1 MSNDE
6 IVHTLSLQIDALQLE
21 FDLKHANELDMRLW
35 EWLQLCNPSLL
46 VGPYNPT
53 DKNVRKETL
62 LLYLNV
68 RASLY
73 LNQMNIRQIEM
84 SLNIF
89 ERIIGSRWPYD
100 NLLIYH
106 FILKAEY
113 LIRRGKFTEA
123 KRLLDDIKPNTRDER
138 QLAMIYAKSSNI
150 DNNDIKY
157 SWLPYSKITDISKG
171 IGFAEQ
177 SDDKN
182 LISKLYSQ
190 LGVTLQRQYPSLALS
205 MNWKAQVMA
214 EKAGDKYLSA
224 ASKLQRVYEEVQIF
238 MKYNDS
244 RITDTFKKDMEMTIN
259 SIDRET
265 LPTESLKAFY
275 DETRSFA
282 FDDPQA
288 EKRALDYFRSHGVY
302 DKVYFLAEQLAGKA
316 LFKHVSQQTMSLLKI
331 AYSAALKMG
340 DKIKIQRMEDAIKRV
355 EHDELERKTRAT
367 DTSVTD
373 PA

>member
-1 MSNDE
+1 MSNDI
-6 IVHTLSLQIDALQLE
+6 IVHTLSLQIDALQLD
-21 FDLKHANELDMRLW
+21 FDFKHANELDMRLW
-35 EWLQLCNPSLL
+35 WWLQLCNPSLF
-46 VGPYNPT
+46 VGPYTPT

-62 LLYLNV
+62 LLYINV
-68 RASLY
+68 RTALY
-73 LNQMNIRQIEM
+73 LNQMNIRQVEL
-84 SLNIF
+84 SLDIF

-100 NLLIYH
+100 YFLIYH
-106 FILKAEY
+106 FILKSEY
-113 LIRRGKFTEA
+113 LIRRGRFTEA
-123 KRLLDDIKPNTRDER
+123 KKLLDEIKPNTREVR
-138 QLAMIYAKSSNI
+138 LLAMIYAKLSNI

-157 SWLPYSKITDISKG
+157 SWLQYSKIADISKA
-171 IGFAEQ
+171 ISFAEQ

-190 LGVTLQRQYPSLALS
+190 LGVTFQRQYPTLALS

-214 EKAGDKYLSA
+214 EKAGDKYLCA

-288 EKRALDYFRSHGVY
+288 EKRALDYFRSHCAY

-316 LFKHVSQQTMSLLKI
+316 LFKHDSQQTMSLLKI

-340 DKIKIQRMEDAIKRV
+340 DKIKIQRVEDAIKRIK
-355 EHDELERKTRAT
+355 HDELERKTRAAN
-367 DTSVTD
+367 TSVTD

>member
-1 MSNDE
+1 MSNDI
-6 IVHTLSLQIDALQLE
+6 IVHTLSLQIDALQLD
-21 FDLKHANELDMRLW
+21 FDFKHANELDMRLW
-35 EWLQLCNPSLL
+35 GWLQLCNPSLF
-46 VGPYNPT
+46 VGPYTPT

-68 RASLY
+68 RTSLY
-73 LNQMNIRQIEM
+73 LNQMNIRQIEL

-123 KRLLDDIKPNTRDER
+123 KRLLDDIKPNTKDER
-138 QLAMIYAKSSNI
+138 LLAMIYAKSSNI

-157 SWLPYSKITDISKG
+157 SWLPYSKITDISKA

-275 DETRSFA
+275 DETRSFV

-288 EKRALDYFRSHGVY
+288 GKRALDYFRSHGAY

-316 LFKHVSQQTMSLLKI
+316 LFKHDSQQTMSLLKI

-340 DKIKIQRMEDAIKRV
+340 DKIKIQRVEDAIKRV
-355 EHDELERKTRAT
+355 EHDELERKTRAA

>member
-6 IVHTLSLQIDALQLE
+6 IIHTLSLQIDTLQLKLD
-21 FDLKHANELDMRLW
+21 FKHANELDMRLW
-35 EWLQLCNPSLL
+35 GWLQLCNPSLF
-46 VGPYNPT
+46 VGPYTPT

-62 LLYLNV
+62 LLYINV
-68 RASLY
+68 RTALY
-73 LNQMNIRQIEM
+73 LNQMNIRQVEL
-84 SLNIF
+84 SLDIF

-100 NLLIYH
+100 YFLIYH
-106 FILKAEY
+106 FILKSEY
-113 LIRRGKFTEA
+113 LIRRGRFTEA
-123 KRLLDDIKPNTRDER
+123 KKLLDEIKPNTRDVR
-138 QLAMIYAKSSNI
+138 LLAMIYAKLSNI

-157 SWLPYSKITDISKG
+157 SGLQYSKIADISKA
-171 IGFAEQ
+171 ISFAEQ

-190 LGVTLQRQYPSLALS
+190 LGVTFQRQYPTLALS

-288 EKRALDYFRSHGVY
+288 EKRALDYFRSHCAY

-316 LFKHVSQQTMSLLKI
+316 LFKNDSQQTMSLLKI

-340 DKIKIQRMEDAIKRV
+340 DKIKIQRVEDAIKRI
-355 EHDELERKTRAT
+355 EHDELERKTRAAN
-367 DTSVTD
+367 TSVTD